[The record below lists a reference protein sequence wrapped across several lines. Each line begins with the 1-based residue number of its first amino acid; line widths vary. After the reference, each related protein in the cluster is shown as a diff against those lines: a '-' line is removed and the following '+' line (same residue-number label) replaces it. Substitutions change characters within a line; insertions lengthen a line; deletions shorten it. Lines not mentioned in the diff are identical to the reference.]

1 MLLTSIPLF
10 LIASV
15 ALAQPSAGTH
25 YKVDLNQ
32 SDIHWLVYKAGT
44 LSRVGHNHVISV
56 GQLAGDVYVAPTLA
70 DSKLELTI
78 PVEQLVVDDPKLRAR
93 EGEDFS
99 SVPSEKDI
107 EGTRHNMLSEKVL
120 DAEHHKT
127 LEIMGTGPVGPQGRQ
142 ELHLS
147 VSLLGRTVDLVVPTE
162 VKLED
167 DRLEASG
174 KFQLTHEQLGMM
186 PFSVLLGALQV
197 ANEMT
202 FAYHVVAHR
211 AE

>member
-186 PFSVLLGALQV
+186 PFSVFLGALQV
-197 ANEMT
+197 ANEMS
-202 FAYHVVAHR
+202 FSYRVVAHR